1 MVKVYYLIF
10 INMDKESRIQLFSF
24 SNKNLF
30 FSYTMVGI
38 RLSAV
43 QLNND
48 DLNTT
53 SIESLIK
60 LSCPN
65 DRNECIRGS
74 KSLGTFLEANG
85 LGISYPSLNNPK
97 PNNNT
102 FYKGG
107 FITNHYSSKFNVIQT
122 ELSYVVRNEFNPKIY
137 VTKYVQA
144 LMKFMKVNQ
153 LLQKK

>member
-1 MVKVYYLIF
+1 M
-10 INMDKESRIQLFSF
+10 
-24 SNKNLF
+24 
-30 FSYTMVGI
+30 T
-38 RLSAV
+38 LSGV

-48 DLNTT
+48 ELNNNT

-60 LSCPN
+60 LSCPK
-65 DRNECIRGS
+65 DRNECIRGK

-107 FITNHYSSKFNVIQT
+107 YITNRYSSNVNVIQT
-122 ELSYVVRNEFNPKIY
+122 ELSYVVRNEFDSKIY
-137 VTKYVQA
+137 VKKYVQA
-144 LMKFMKVNQ
+144 LIEFMKVNQ
-153 LLQKK
+153 LLK

>member
-1 MVKVYYLIF
+1 
-10 INMDKESRIQLFSF
+10 
-24 SNKNLF
+24 
-30 FSYTMVGI
+30 MVGT

-53 SIESLIK
+53 SIESLIES
-60 LSCPN
+60 SCSN
-65 DRNECIRGS
+65 DRNECIRGK

-97 PNNNT
+97 PNNKT

-107 FITNHYSSKFNVIQT
+107 YITNHYSSKINVIQT
-122 ELSYVVRNEFNPKIY
+122 ELSYVVRNAFDSKIY
-137 VTKYVQA
+137 VQKYVQA
-144 LMKFMKVNQ
+144 LVEFMKINQ
-153 LLQKK
+153 LL

>member
-1 MVKVYYLIF
+1 
-10 INMDKESRIQLFSF
+10 
-24 SNKNLF
+24 
-30 FSYTMVGI
+30 MVGI
-38 RLSAV
+38 ALSGV

-48 DLNTT
+48 QLNNNT

-60 LSCPN
+60 LSCPQ
-65 DRNECIRGS
+65 DRNECIRGT

-107 FITNHYSSKFNVIQT
+107 YITNHYSSNINVIQT
-122 ELSYVVRNEFNPKIY
+122 ELSYVVRNEFDSKIY
-137 VTKYVQA
+137 VQKYVQA
-144 LMKFMKVNQ
+144 LIEFMKMNQ
-153 LLQKK
+153 LLE